1 MFLLIN
7 FLTVFLFFLKIEL
20 LRQDLLDLKF
30 VINITD
36 IICGA
41 TSKFNYKGIPEV
53 KIQVDIIWKSFKKY
67 EECFLF
73 HAKILNGSQDI
84 AVFSF

>member
-1 MFLLIN
+1 MLLLIN

-20 LRQDLLDLKF
+20 MRQELLDLKF

-41 TSKFNYKGIPEV
+41 TSKIKTFMRKLLESATS
-53 KIQVDIIWKSFKKY
+53 DT
-67 EECFLF
+67 EEE
-73 HAKILNGSQDI
+73 
-84 AVFSF
+84 